1 MNNLIKIFITLIVSL
16 AFVGVH
22 ANVMIQ
28 LTAKGE
34 IYTGFDYFI
43 IWNIIFAGWVY
54 YLVRNKRK
62 KQGK

>member
-1 MNNLIKIFITLIVSL
+1 VSL